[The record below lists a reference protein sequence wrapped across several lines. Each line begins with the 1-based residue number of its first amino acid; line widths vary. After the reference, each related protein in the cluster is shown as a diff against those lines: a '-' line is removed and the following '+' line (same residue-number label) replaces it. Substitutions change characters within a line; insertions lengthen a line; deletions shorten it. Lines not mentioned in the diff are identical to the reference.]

1 MEKKIAQQKY
11 KELIASIRILASRA
25 IGEDKKAVY
34 SRLSRLAK
42 YLEEVNSQR
51 HLCMLSETDRI
62 EKVRYNELLEY
73 IDVQY
78 DGTEESVKKI
88 CRVLNKRENIYQEV
102 IASIRILA
110 IRTIGE
116 NKKEDYD
123 KLSRVINYL
132 EEVKAQ
138 RHLCMLSETDR
149 IEKVRYKEVLDYI
162 DMQYDGTEESVRTI
176 CEELCEREDID
187 EVLKYHDKKN
197 KLSKEEER

>member
-1 MEKKIAQQKY
+1 MEKKTAQQKY

-62 EKVRYNELLEY
+62 EKVRY
-73 IDVQY
+73 
-78 DGTEESVKKI
+78 
-88 CRVLNKRENIYQEV
+88 
-102 IASIRILA
+102 
-110 IRTIGE
+110 
-116 NKKEDYD
+116 
-123 KLSRVINYL
+123 
-132 EEVKAQ
+132 
-138 RHLCMLSETDR
+138 
-149 IEKVRYKEVLDYI
+149 KEVLDYI

-197 KLSKEEER
+197 NPSKEEER